1 MQQRKLLV
9 TVLVLLLVTLFI
21 GSQLN
26 TVFAQGFWEQP
37 VSVPCD
43 LCNGSGKIRHTLS
56 YQILADEEQQDFRV
70 WAYPAGLYF
79 RVVVTIKN
87 TDDYE
92 GDFSIRETITIGGN
106 PSYETR
112 TLHLA
117 SQESGTE
124 SFPSATDM
132 YWAGVLTH
140 SRNLQVTAPQISITC
155 PRCNGTGLITRYV
168 TDWTRVL
175 ITAVIVAGAV
185 VATSALLFIR
195 RKRKQLTIKQQ

>member
-9 TVLVLLLVTLFI
+9 TILVLLLITLFI

-26 TVFAQGFWEQP
+26 PVLAEGFWEQP
-37 VSVPCD
+37 VNVPCD
-43 LCNGSGKIRHTLS
+43 LCNGSGKIGHMLS
-56 YQILADEEQQDFRV
+56 YQILTDNEQQDFRV

-87 TDDYE
+87 TDNYE
-92 GDFSIRETITIGGN
+92 GDFSIEETISIGGN

-117 SQESGTE
+117 PQESGTE
-124 SFPSATDM
+124 SFPTATDW
-132 YWAGVLTH
+132 YYAGVLTH
-140 SRNLQVTAPQISITC
+140 SRNLQVTAPHISITC

-175 ITAVIVAGAV
+175 ITAVIVASAV

-195 RKRKQLTIKQQ
+195 KRKQLTIKQQ